1 MDWFGAGIDGPL
13 VAVRA
18 IHFAA
23 TSVMAGSLLFPV
35 VAAPVVR
42 SDQAASGLLRT
53 QRLQLGWVGL
63 AMTLASA
70 VIWLLL
76 EASSMSGLPLRK
88 ATTSQVLLTVLQQTQ
103 FGWICEIRLA
113 LVLVLALCL
122 TLDRLAPFR
131 WAGLVAALALTAAI
145 AWTGHAAS
153 TMGKLGLLHLSAD
166 VLHLVAGAAW
176 IGGLVALVRLLAETR
191 RELAHGPFA
200 RNAIRRFSMLGIL
213 SVGTLLLSGIVNTWM
228 LAGSFRAM
236 AVTDYGRLL
245 LLKITLFAI
254 MVAIAAI
261 NRLWLTPK
269 PKLEADAQRQPQ
281 FGIPVQLER
290 NSLIEIFLGFII
302 FALVGLL
309 GTLHPAIPF
318 L

>member
-1 MDWFGAGIDGPL
+1 MDWFAARIDGPL

-35 VAAPVVR
+35 VVAPVCHL
-42 SDQAASGLLRT
+42 DQAASGLLRT

-63 AMTLASA
+63 AVTLASGLT
-70 VIWLLL
+70 WLLL
-76 EASSMSGLPLRK
+76 EASSMSGLPLRE
-88 ATTSQVLLTVLQQTQ
+88 ATTSQVLLTVVQHTQ
-103 FGWICEIRLA
+103 FGWICKIRLA

-122 TLDRLAPFR
+122 TLERLAPFR
-131 WAGLVAALALTAAI
+131 WAALVAALALTAAI

-153 TMGKLGLLHLSAD
+153 TMGKWGLLHLSAD

-191 RELAHGPFA
+191 REPALMPFA
-200 RNAIRRFSMLGIL
+200 RSAIRRFSMLGIL
-213 SVGTLLLSGIVNTWM
+213 SVGTLLLSGTVNAWM
-228 LAGSFRAM
+228 LGGSFRAI

-245 LLKITLFAI
+245 LLKITLFAV

-261 NRLWLTPK
+261 NRLWLA
-269 PKLEADAQRQPQ
+269 PKLEADAPREPQ
-281 FGIPVQLER
+281 LGIPVQLER
-290 NSLIEIFLGFII
+290 NSLIEIGLGLII
-302 FALVGLL
+302 FALVGVL
-309 GTLHPAIPF
+309 GTLDPAIHFP
-318 L
+318 